1 MSLSNDLV
9 SRFAKITK
17 DDNDNHES
25 TVYGTVVSRNDKLY
39 VNIDGSDSITPIVT
53 AAEIK
58 AGERVTVLIKDHTA
72 TVLGNITNPS
82 ASTESVGKVLD
93 EYDAIIAK
101 IGNFELVIADKVS
114 TEYLESKIA
123 AINELIAGKATIGEL
138 DAVKATIKDLDV
150 SKLQADIAN
159 INTAIIGKAEIE
171 DLDAANAN
179 IETLKAN
186 VATINTLIGGHLT
199 MDNIQSL
206 VLTSSKVTVDNAFIK
221 DAMIDRVS
229 ASKLAAGTINTSLIN
244 IGSADGAMTITGSLQ
259 QFRDAAGNV
268 RIQIG
273 KDSSGDFTFALYGA
287 DGKGQ
292 LINQNGITSSAISDG
307 LIVNSMV
314 SDNANISGSKLDISS
329 VVTEI
334 NNGTETIKSS
344 KIFLDEKNQT
354 FDVAF
359 NKLSTTVDNIE
370 VGGRNYIHQG
380 RGNKQEGFF
389 DDPNWTITEDY
400 AEATLT
406 SQQTYET
413 IWLTKGFVKGIREYE
428 VGDVYTWSYDIMYT
442 NWNVPDESKI
452 GEWWLGQR
460 YADGTSESSTG
471 AWRPVTQH
479 DLPKMLSGNMEL
491 NQWIHVEYTITIPE
505 QAHSSIS
512 YVNLVQL
519 YYDDPDTAATITFRI
534 KNVKLEKGNKAT
546 DWTPAPEDTDSAI
559 NTMNEKINSQ
569 TTQLSVAQG
578 KIETLV
584 SNTTITKENGETVSL
599 KDDYSTFKQTVDG
612 ISSKV
617 GSLET
622 NYSKTLKSTKTMYYV
637 STSATSLSGGNWSE
651 STPTWTSGKYI
662 WQKLV
667 YVYSDGTTSD
677 GTAVCIQ
684 GAKGETGA
692 TGAKGDKGDTG
703 AKGDKGDTGIGIQS
717 ITEYYLATS
726 ANSGV
731 TTSTSGW
738 STTIPTMTSTNRYL
752 WNYEIVK
759 YTNNTTDTKSPK
771 IIGVYGNTG
780 NTGSTGVG
788 IKSVTNYYLATSAN
802 SGVTTS
808 TSGWSTTVQNV
819 TSTNKYLWNY
829 EKVTFTDNT
838 TATTTPCIIGAY
850 GDKGDTG
857 ATGATGPKG
866 DKGDTGATGAAGQ
879 SVISVTPQF
888 QKHTSNTT
896 APTGTWLD
904 TCPNYE
910 SGKYLWIRNK
920 VVFANP
926 TATKYTDAYYD
937 PSWDAKYTADDTK
950 KTVTSQISKFEQTLS
965 GFTTR
970 VESVESTTQTTAQK
984 VDNIQVGGRN
994 LVRTSNVRL
1003 YNASGNYDSA
1013 TNTWTLTVAAG
1024 GDKWGSGLEIY
1035 GKDVIIPYGKA
1046 YILSWEMKVPR
1057 ACWWNIDINNHVV
1070 SGTDWSGNDNDE
1082 GSMRKMSDRQIT
1094 DQQVGQWIKCWVLW
1108 YNTSLGN
1115 TNKLDLYDVSHFGV
1129 IMENETES
1137 MDYYIR
1143 NVKGEIGTIPT
1154 EWTPAPEDVK
1164 KDIDDASKMTLDD
1177 GSQVYVKTKLAETIT
1192 NLDGITDRV
1201 SRTESKIN
1209 TMSIGGR
1216 NFLYETGVPT
1226 RYTDINTP
1234 SAFVTIDPYGTY
1246 NLVKLNELGFKV
1258 GDSITVS
1265 FDWEI
1270 SNVTTAGSFRVETVS
1285 DNVYKTH
1292 ISGPH
1297 DFGSATSGHYVA
1309 TKILNEN
1316 DVVLNKIRIRIDN
1329 SVLDI
1334 RIKNMKLEKGN
1345 VATDWSPAPE
1355 DVNSK
1360 LGSKNLLLGTHK
1372 SVTVTGRNISNQT
1385 AFLYDF
1391 ASKEHGRGISNKVI
1405 TISFDYTVSSGA
1417 TGTFSL
1423 QGNGKYDTNLGETS
1437 GVWPTFTERY
1447 SVSDVTGVVHK
1458 TYTTS
1463 ISVSSDKGFDG
1474 LDVRMDNFVG
1484 DLTISNV
1491 QIEYGDTATDW
1502 TCGLMIEELSHSESI
1517 LERKADN
1524 ILLQVQSKVDGNSI
1538 ISAINLSPESIQIDS
1553 SKINITG
1560 FVTFSDLSTSGSTTI
1575 NGDNIT
1581 TGYISGSRIKGGII
1595 TATNEINFLGGA
1607 RIFGNTGQYD
1617 AGLTIS
1623 AAGFSLS
1630 GGSNN
1635 YLSGNW
1641 KVVDDGN
1648 FEVSNGDVTVGG
1660 DITANIINANSA
1672 FYGNGN
1678 IALNNSYIYTPYGY
1692 GYRDYVRLGGN
1703 LIVSDSDGSGYLLIL
1718 STAGDYASFRANS
1731 GSFYSDI
1738 GCTDLYAS
1746 NRVYANG
1753 VALSSDKSLKTDIR
1767 YVGLDVQGIGDNG
1780 LVAPN
1785 VNITTKDMHN
1795 FIETLP
1801 MVSYRMKRDVSN
1813 DVDYTYYGFIAQDI
1827 LYTKVGSELIEE
1839 GTMDETETILDEEG
1853 KVIDTVTTTRDI
1865 LKYSENKF
1873 TAFICGALQEE
1884 IKQRKALERKLNDL
1898 IDAINK

>member
-93 EYDAIIAK
+93 EYDAIVAK

-114 TEYLESKIA
+114 TEYLEAKIA
-123 AINELIAGKATIGEL
+123 VINELIAGKATIGEL

-159 INTAIIGKAEIE
+159 INTALIGKAEIE

-229 ASKLAAGTINTSLIN
+229 ASKLTAGTINTSLIN

-380 RGNKQEGFF
+380 RGDKQEGFF
-389 DDPNWTITEDY
+389 VDAKWTIAEDY

-406 SQQTYET
+406 SQKTYVY
-413 IWLTKGFVKGIREYE
+413 ISLNKGFVKGIREYE
-428 VGDVYTWSYDIMYT
+428 AGDVYTWSYDIMYT

-460 YADGTSESSTG
+460 YTDGTSESSTG

-479 DLPKMLSGNMEL
+479 NLPKMLSGNMEL

-512 YVNLVQL
+512 YVNSVQL

-569 TTQLSVAQG
+569 TTQLSVSQG

-637 STSATSLSGGNWSE
+637 STSATSLSGGSWSE
-651 STPTWTSGKYI
+651 STPTWTPGKYI

-692 TGAKGDKGDTG
+692 AGA
-703 AKGDKGDTGIGIQS
+703 
-717 ITEYYLATS
+717 
-726 ANSGV
+726 N
-731 TTSTSGW
+731 
-738 STTIPTMTSTNRYL
+738 
-752 WNYEIVK
+752 
-759 YTNNTTDTKSPK
+759 
-771 IIGVYGNTG
+771 
-780 NTGSTGVG
+780 
-788 IKSVTNYYLATSAN
+788 
-802 SGVTTS
+802 
-808 TSGWSTTVQNV
+808 
-819 TSTNKYLWNY
+819 
-829 EKVTFTDNT
+829 
-838 TATTTPCIIGAY
+838 
-850 GDKGDTG
+850 
-857 ATGATGPKG
+857 
-866 DKGDTGATGAAGQ
+866 GAAGQ
-879 SVISVTPQF
+879 GVSSITPQYCS
-888 QKHTSNTT
+888 HTSSTT
-896 APTGTWLD
+896 APTSGFVD
-904 TCPNYE
+904 TCPTYTAD
-910 SGKYLWIRNK
+910 KYLWIRSK
-920 VVFANP
+920 IVYVNP
-926 TATKYTDAYYD
+926 SDTKYTTPYYD
-937 PSWDAKYTADDTK
+937 PSWDAKNTADTTSK
-950 KTVTSQISKFEQTLS
+950 EVTSKMSTFQQTLD

-970 VESVESTTQTTAQK
+970 VESVETTANSTTQ
-984 VDNIQVGGRN
+984 
-994 LVRTSNVRL
+994 RL
-1003 YNASGNYDSA
+1003 S
-1013 TNTWTLTVAAG
+1013 
-1024 GDKWGSGLEIY
+1024 EI
-1035 GKDVIIPYGKA
+1035 
-1046 YILSWEMKVPR
+1046 
-1057 ACWWNIDINNHVV
+1057 
-1070 SGTDWSGNDNDE
+1070 T
-1082 GSMRKMSDRQIT
+1082 
-1094 DQQVGQWIKCWVLW
+1094 
-1108 YNTSLGN
+1108 
-1115 TNKLDLYDVSHFGV
+1115 
-1129 IMENETES
+1129 
-1137 MDYYIR
+1137 
-1143 NVKGEIGTIPT
+1143 
-1154 EWTPAPEDVK
+1154 
-1164 KDIDDASKMTLDD
+1164 
-1177 GSQVYVKTKLAETIT
+1177 T
-1192 NLDGITDRV
+1192 NLDGIR
-1201 SRTESKIN
+1201 
-1209 TMSIGGR
+1209 
-1216 NFLYETGVPT
+1216 
-1226 RYTDINTP
+1226 
-1234 SAFVTIDPYGTY
+1234 
-1246 NLVKLNELGFKV
+1246 
-1258 GDSITVS
+1258 
-1265 FDWEI
+1265 
-1270 SNVTTAGSFRVETVS
+1270 
-1285 DNVYKTH
+1285 
-1292 ISGPH
+1292 
-1297 DFGSATSGHYVA
+1297 
-1309 TKILNEN
+1309 
-1316 DVVLNKIRIRIDN
+1316 
-1329 SVLDI
+1329 
-1334 RIKNMKLEKGN
+1334 
-1345 VATDWSPAPE
+1345 
-1355 DVNSK
+1355 
-1360 LGSKNLLLGTHK
+1360 
-1372 SVTVTGRNISNQT
+1372 
-1385 AFLYDF
+1385 
-1391 ASKEHGRGISNKVI
+1391 
-1405 TISFDYTVSSGA
+1405 
-1417 TGTFSL
+1417 
-1423 QGNGKYDTNLGETS
+1423 
-1437 GVWPTFTERY
+1437 
-1447 SVSDVTGVVHK
+1447 
-1458 TYTTS
+1458 
-1463 ISVSSDKGFDG
+1463 
-1474 LDVRMDNFVG
+1474 
-1484 DLTISNV
+1484 
-1491 QIEYGDTATDW
+1491 
-1502 TCGLMIEELSHSESI
+1502 
-1517 LERKADN
+1517 
-1524 ILLQVQSKVDGNSI
+1524 LQVAEKVNYDGI

-1595 TATNEINFLGGA
+1595 TATNEINFVGGA

-1630 GGSNN
+1630 GGSINH
-1635 YLSGNW
+1635 LSGNW
-1641 KVVDDGN
+1641 YVVDDGN

-1660 DITANIINANSA
+1660 DITGNVINANSA

-1718 STAGDYASFRANS
+1718 STGGDYASFRANS